1 MTCGYPIAARDGH
14 DSPRLIDERVPGV
27 AAVIDDVVEG
37 FENSV
42 RQPILSSCHLV
53 CAISGYYAGKRGSTV
68 FEPQR
73 VKEIAEK
80 VKSECLLKANSKLP
94 VMEVIKKIQG

>member
-1 MTCGYPIAARDGH
+1 MSRTTLIILITLLATPAAHAQVTIDVSKITCDQYLGFSVADPRDINIW
-14 DSPRLIDERVPGV
+14 L
-27 AAVIDDVVEG
+27 
-37 FENSV
+37 N
-42 RQPILSSCHLV
+42 
-53 CAISGYYAGKRGSTV
+53 GYYHGKQGSTV

>member
-1 MTCGYPIAARDGH
+1 VADPRDINIW
-14 DSPRLIDERVPGV
+14 L
-27 AAVIDDVVEG
+27 
-37 FENSV
+37 
-42 RQPILSSCHLV
+42 
-53 CAISGYYAGKRGSTV
+53 SGYYAGKRGSTV
-68 FEPQR
+68 FEPQW

>member
-1 MTCGYPIAARDGH
+1 MHRINAIFLVMCLAAPAARAQVMIEVSKITCEQYLSFSVAD
-14 DSPRLIDERVPGV
+14 PRDINIWL
-27 AAVIDDVVEG
+27 
-37 FENSV
+37 
-42 RQPILSSCHLV
+42 
-53 CAISGYYAGKRGSTV
+53 SGYYAGKRGSTV

>member
-1 MTCGYPIAARDGH
+1 MHRITAIFLIMFLAAPASRAQVTIEVSKITCEQYLSFSVGDPRDINIW
-14 DSPRLIDERVPGV
+14 L
-27 AAVIDDVVEG
+27 
-37 FENSV
+37 
-42 RQPILSSCHLV
+42 
-53 CAISGYYAGKRGSTV
+53 SGYYAGKRGSTV